1 MMPSLASRPTLLA
14 AILLGTAL
22 PAITACVA
30 DGPPPPPVP
39 GGRIHTL
46 AIGHYTCE
54 MPGDATGVAGRPV
67 PESSFRVVNASSY
80 KAGGMRGSYLYTGN
94 RVVMTGGKLKGLT
107 LHRISEGFLR
117 EIAADGSDGDMRC
130 VLTSRK

>member
-1 MMPSLASRPTLLA
+1 MMPALASRPALAA

-22 PAITACVA
+22 PGVAACTAG
-30 DGPPPPPVP
+30 DTPPPPVP

-46 AIGHYTCE
+46 AIGQYSCE
-54 MPGDATGVAGRPV
+54 MPGDATGPAGQPV
-67 PESSFRVVNASSY
+67 PEYDFRVVNASSY
-80 KAGGMRGSYLYTGN
+80 KAGGLRGSYLYTGS

-117 EIAADGSDGDMRC
+117 EINPDGTDGPMRC
-130 VLTSRK
+130 VRISRK